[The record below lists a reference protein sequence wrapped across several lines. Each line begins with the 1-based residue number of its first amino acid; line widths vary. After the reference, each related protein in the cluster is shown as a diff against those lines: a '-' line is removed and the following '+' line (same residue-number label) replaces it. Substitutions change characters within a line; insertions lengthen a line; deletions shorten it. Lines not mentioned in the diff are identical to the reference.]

1 MIDEDI
7 RFFKQHFPNVSLQQP
22 SFRKT
27 VTSGEEYSAVDV
39 AGGHVINEIE
49 GGVQYR
55 YNQADFS
62 GFASRVGTELSGIM
76 SGMRLGGLVDLR
88 GGLQKIKDKETDI
101 L

>member
-39 AGGHVINEIE
+39 AGGHVINTEIE

-55 YNQADFS
+55 